1 MHPKICILGC
11 SDGTPPQS
19 HAVSQLKQTLAD
31 VFHLSAQI
39 DAALYET
46 DTGRTQPPRIRAE
59 ALTAACLDPEIQAIF
74 DVSGGDAANAVLPYL
89 DFSLLR
95 RHPKPFFGYSDLS
108 VLLNPLHQLAGFPV
122 WYFQPRFLSESL
134 PARQSFSVAF
144 QEVQPPQ
151 FPYTFLQGNSM
162 EGTLAGGNIRCTLK
176 LIGTPW
182 QPDFAGRILFLESC
196 SGGCKRME
204 TMLRQYQQIGA
215 FQQCRG
221 ILLGNFTEISRQG
234 LLPALYEMVC
244 EIVSDPSLPIVCT
257 TAVGH
262 QTDSICLPY
271 HQVLRFRRENAQ

>member
-122 WYFQPRFLSESL
+122 WYF
-134 PARQSFSVAF
+134 
-144 QEVQPPQ
+144 
-151 FPYTFLQGNSM
+151 
-162 EGTLAGGNIRCTLK
+162 
-176 LIGTPW
+176 
-182 QPDFAGRILFLESC
+182 
-196 SGGCKRME
+196 
-204 TMLRQYQQIGA
+204 
-215 FQQCRG
+215 
-221 ILLGNFTEISRQG
+221 
-234 LLPALYEMVC
+234 
-244 EIVSDPSLPIVCT
+244 
-257 TAVGH
+257 
-262 QTDSICLPY
+262 
-271 HQVLRFRRENAQ
+271 